1 MSSAANSKQYKNI
14 NISTWDTRQ
23 LSTRVGFF
31 LAQQSH
37 CRFPEAPQPEST
49 FQHTVCPW
57 ELYCWILLYVILATV
72 IATAC
77 NCHESTQHKTKL
89 GYPFEAVANPW
100 NCITVRNHSTI
111 FNYSH
116 SSPHWSAL
124 LAALTGNEHWHI
136 HKTYRTCSHKCK
148 AGSNNCLL
156 LLKPA
161 QSGTKRSCT
170 NAHTR
175 HTMKKLRVSRTH
187 ILLRSGREIPYW
199 YPSRYLPGP
208 LITVQHWLLTA

>member
-49 FQHTVCPW
+49 FQHIVCPW

-77 NCHESTQHKTKL
+77 NCHESNTKL
-89 GYPFEAVANPW
+89 QTICTCNHRQHVLSLVCHMQSSIKDNLHMQSSNQSAYATPHLQPALRSNQPPRSVQLRQP
-100 NCITVRNHSTI
+100 VPSPSRNI
-111 FNYSH
+111 LSH
-116 SSPHWSAL
+116 LWPPGWP
-124 LAALTGNEHWHI
+124 HI
-136 HKTYRTCSHKCK
+136 HAENHQAS
-148 AGSNNCLL
+148 
-156 LLKPA
+156 
-161 QSGTKRSCT
+161 SCW
-170 NAHTR
+170 
-175 HTMKKLRVSRTH
+175 S
-187 ILLRSGREIPYW
+187 
-199 YPSRYLPGP
+199 
-208 LITVQHWLLTA
+208 